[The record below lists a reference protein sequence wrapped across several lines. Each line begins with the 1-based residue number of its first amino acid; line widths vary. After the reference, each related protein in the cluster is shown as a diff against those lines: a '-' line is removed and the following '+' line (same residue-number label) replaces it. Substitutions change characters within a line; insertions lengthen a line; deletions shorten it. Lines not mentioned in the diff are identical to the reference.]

1 MRDADETTGSLCR
14 YVDLEERVPARHPL
28 RTIRRVVSGA
38 LARLDS
44 EFDRLHADFGRPS
57 IAPERLTRA
66 GLLQILFSVRVAPE
80 ACLRHDAAPD
90 GAAGLQPAVPLV
102 CGAWHRRQVWVPT
115 LFSKNRDRLLTT
127 DMSRKVTAA
136 ILPHR
141 EVTVLLSDD
150 HVLVDGTL
158 VKAWAS
164 MNSIRPK
171 EDGDPGDPG
180 DPPAQDA
187 AQQDPSPQPDPEPRP
202 MSRPASRSRNA
213 EVDFRGQK
221 RTNAT
226 HASTTDADA
235 RLYRKSPGTGAML
248 CSIGHAVME
257 NRSEPAVQGDLTRAD
272 GRAERKA
279 ALDMMHRHAPGS
291 TRRLTLGADKA
302 YDAAKDRGGLLAS
315 LPPPA
320 SRAEGAVFGDRRTDG
335 LSTKGYAMSQKHRK
349 RIEELFGW
357 SKTVRG
363 AAQTLYRGMER
374 VRSRFIPT
382 LSAANLA
389 RRRGR
394 AIWKRWSSY
403 YVRSRGE
410 ARMTNLKSSGQRI
423 ASRASGRQTAEIER
437 AA

>member
-1 MRDADETTGSLCR
+1 MRDADETTGSLCS
-14 YVDLEERVPARHPL
+14 YVDLEKRVPARHPL

-90 GAAGLQPAVPLV
+90 RAAGLQPAVPMV
-102 CGAWHRRQVWVPT
+102 CRAWHRRQVWVQT
-115 LFSKNRDRLLTT
+115 LFSKNRDSLLTM
-127 DMSRKVTAA
+127 DMSRKVMAA
-136 ILPHR
+136 ILAHR
-141 EVTVLLSDD
+141 EVTVLLSDG
-150 HVLVDGTL
+150 HVSVDGTL

-164 MNSIRPK
+164 MKRIRPK

-213 EVDFRGQK
+213 EVDFRGRK

-235 RLYRKSPGTGAML
+235 RRYRKSPGTGAML
-248 CSIGHAVME
+248 CFIGHAVME
-257 NRSEPAVQGDLTRAD
+257 NRSEPAVQGDLTRAN

-279 ALDMMHRHAPGS
+279 ALEMMHRHARDRPGGCPWAP
-291 TRRLTLGADKA
+291 TRHTTLPMIVADCKQACLTPHVARKA
-302 YDAAKDRGGLLAS
+302 RFSATAGQTDAAQGLCPDSETPEADRGALRL
-315 LPPPA
+315 
-320 SRAEGAVFGDRRTDG
+320 VQDR
-335 LSTKGYAMSQKHRK
+335 
-349 RIEELFGW
+349 
-357 SKTVRG
+357 
-363 AAQTLYRGMER
+363 
-374 VRSRFIPT
+374 
-382 LSAANLA
+382 
-389 RRRGR
+389 RRRGADPLSR
-394 AIWKRWSSY
+394 HGADAVTLHPHPGRRKPCPAPRLLAI
-403 YVRSRGE
+403 
-410 ARMTNLKSSGQRI
+410 
-423 ASRASGRQTAEIER
+423 
-437 AA
+437 